1 MAVSPCS
8 YDFFIYLYSAET
20 CRIRRNLEKIQLIF
34 IHGPKEKFR
43 NDNIRSHEQNET
55 FFNNVI
61 IPGISVLPSCSS
73 FMWCARDQ
81 FSFEGVAEQN
91 IFPRGYR
98 LETPTTDY
106 VARGHVASMI
116 RKDIH
121 GFLESPS
128 YAKSLAENLLRRKC
142 PNNKFVT
149 ITAREIERDN
159 KNNTR
164 NLNQLVWEKAIQT
177 LTSLGVKTFVIRDTS
192 SIGSPPMFEDVE
204 ELSEASIH
212 LPLRLAIYEKALVN
226 FTKNNGPAALLLY
239 SKARAIYFNDFDD
252 DVVACSRNWFQSV
265 FGIAQDGQFPFTTQS
280 KSCVWSDESENRI
293 VNEVKQALTSTP
305 NNAMLNSFANEDCL
319 RASITV
325 AFNYLIEQLQHGL
338 LSEDVDLFTQ
348 IKLLNSEHNLFN
360 DLDLELQ
367 KLSGVHIQPEIV
379 HNLITKTPI
388 R

>member
-1 MAVSPCS
+1 
-8 YDFFIYLYSAET
+8 
-20 CRIRRNLEKIQLIF
+20 
-34 IHGPKEKFR
+34 
-43 NDNIRSHEQNET
+43 
-55 FFNNVI
+55 
-61 IPGISVLPSCSS
+61 
-73 FMWCARDQ
+73 
-81 FSFEGVAEQN
+81 
-91 IFPRGYR
+91 
-98 LETPTTDY
+98 
-106 VARGHVASMI
+106 
-116 RKDIH
+116 
-121 GFLESPS
+121 
-128 YAKSLAENLLRRKC
+128 
-142 PNNKFVT
+142 
-149 ITAREIERDN
+149 
-159 KNNTR
+159 
-164 NLNQLVWEKAIQT
+164 
-177 LTSLGVKTFVIRDTS
+177 
-192 SIGSPPMFEDVE
+192 MFENVE

-212 LPLRLAIYEKALVN
+212 LPLRLAVYEKALVN